1 MLVPK
6 LICLAHFDGTK
17 IIYPFLFQG
26 RTPRGRWARSWSRL
40 WYSKSWLGLLQE
52 GGKWNVFMLIHV
64 EFEYVKIAACL
75 MDGKTRWSGDL
86 GGSQV
91 KWAMSDGIYANP
103 SWYPGVTPQS
113 PFTMFQDRE
122 ESRFGT
128 NAWTKVLE
136 SSCIPSWWFEPPSQ
150 NVVSPHIW
158 IFDRH
163 ALVLVAA
170 VTLSLSLSLISQQA
184 R

>member
-1 MLVPK
+1 M
-6 LICLAHFDGTK
+6 LICLAPG
-17 IIYPFLFQG
+17 
-26 RTPRGRWARSWSRL
+26 PRSSTRFCFKEEPQEEDEPEVDPDCGIPKAGSDCFKKVGSETCSCWSMLSLNMWRL
-40 WYSKSWLGLLQE
+40 
-52 GGKWNVFMLIHV
+52 H
-64 EFEYVKIAACL
+64 KIAACL

-136 SSCIPSWWFEPPSQ
+136 SSCIRSWWFEPPSQ

-170 VTLSLSLSLISQQA
+170 VTLSLSLSSISQQA
-184 R
+184 W